1 MGGWGCIRIELEW
14 DDDMNMMASGK
25 EWTDGN
31 AFMSMIIYLFD
42 YMFDLNVLFTY
53 LMYLVR

>member
-42 YMFDLNVLFTY
+42 YMFDLTVLF
-53 LMYLVR
+53 V